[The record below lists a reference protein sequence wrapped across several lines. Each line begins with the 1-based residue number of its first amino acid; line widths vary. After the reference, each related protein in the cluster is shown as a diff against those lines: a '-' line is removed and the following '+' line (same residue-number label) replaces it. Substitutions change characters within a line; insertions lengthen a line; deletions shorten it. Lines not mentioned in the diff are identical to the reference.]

1 MLLAGAV
8 RMVGGRNAVEE
19 GTGIFEMVEVSQQR
33 DSLRVDD
40 SISSSGG
47 GCELVIYVRVFK
59 ISNLVHMA
67 EQI

>member
-1 MLLAGAV
+1 MP
-8 RMVGGRNAVEE
+8 GGRNAVEE
-19 GTGIFEMVEVSQQR
+19 GTGTFERVEVSQQR
-33 DSLRVDD
+33 DSMGADG

-47 GCELVIYVRVFK
+47 ECQLVIYVRVFK

>member
-1 MLLAGAV
+1 V
-8 RMVGGRNAVEE
+8 RRPGGRIAVEE
-19 GTGIFEMVEVSQQR
+19 GTGILERVEVSQQR
-33 DSLRVDD
+33 DSMRADG

>member
-1 MLLAGAV
+1 LE
-8 RMVGGRNAVEE
+8 R
-19 GTGIFEMVEVSQQR
+19 VEVSQQR
-33 DSLRVDD
+33 DSMRADG
-40 SISSSGG
+40 SISSSRG

>member
-1 MLLAGAV
+1 MWAGAV
-8 RMVGGRNAVEE
+8 RMPGGRNAIEE
-19 GTGIFEMVEVSQQR
+19 GTGIFERVEVSRQR
-33 DSLRVDD
+33 DSKGVHD
-40 SISSSGG
+40 SISSSRG

>member
-1 MLLAGAV
+1 MP
-8 RMVGGRNAVEE
+8 GGRNAVEE
-19 GTGIFEMVEVSQQR
+19 GTGILERVEVSQQR
-33 DSLRVDD
+33 DSMRADG
-40 SISSSGG
+40 SISSSRG